1 MDEDYKEF
9 KRLFFLTLQSNQFGE
24 YIPDERVRQYFEQ
37 TQNGQFPSYVHA
49 ATHAMQNH
57 QPNKTVGVNI

>member
-24 YIPDERVRQYFEQ
+24 YIPEERVKQYFEQ
-37 TQNGQFPSYVHA
+37 TQNRQFPSYVHA
-49 ATHAMQNH
+49 ATHAMQNYT
-57 QPNKTVGVNI
+57 PSKGVTI